1 MKIKT
6 FIAIFQ
12 IGIFIMFSG
21 CKSLKGIN
29 LFGSVSGEPPGETQV
44 LGVGPET
51 DAENLGPTVAE
62 ASSENEAVQ
71 MELLAGII
79 KPLPWTPMK
88 WSFFPWSTE
97 PKNQEIV
104 REYDEVVKFYD
115 SAIQSSDAGKMND
128 AISKIRGLR
137 KKIIDL
143 WGKDPTK
150 EDFINLY
157 MDESDFYITGIK
169 EYLGE

>member
-1 MKIKT
+1 
-6 FIAIFQ
+6 
-12 IGIFIMFSG
+12 MFLTG
-21 CKSLKGIN
+21 CKNLKGID

-51 DAENLGPTVAE
+51 SAENLGPTVAE

-71 MELLAGII
+71 MGLLAGII

-88 WSFFPWSTE
+88 WSFFPWSIE

-104 REYDEVVKFYD
+104 REYNEVVKFYNN
-115 SAIQSSDAGKMND
+115 AIQSSDSGKMNE
-128 AISKIRGLR
+128 AISKIRNLR
-137 KKIIDL
+137 KKIVEL

-157 MDESDFYITGIK
+157 SDEADFYITGIK